1 MSCHCGAQIVGP
13 ENSLHLW
20 EMALTEDVIAIQRT
34 GTLLWQVGPDSAKF
48 VPQSGK
54 IPFLWK
60 NTTATWRHPSV
71 NSSLPT
77 ITRV

>member
-48 VPQSGK
+48 VP
-54 IPFLWK
+54 
-60 NTTATWRHPSV
+60 
-71 NSSLPT
+71 
-77 ITRV
+77 